1 MNALLNPSVRQ
12 IVAQVDAIL
21 RHDPTATVI
30 GIRAQGDENW
40 PARVPIGDR
49 EFSLAWC
56 PSPISVREQLVA
68 FADEAGA
75 LSGQSSATAPGLV
88 VLTPLSDQALGAD
101 VVARL
106 SRGKVFPVE
115 AWDMLRHAFQAKEI
129 DSRLARWSWVAEALL
144 ENLPA
149 GGYPPARGGVL
160 DVDTAWSHT
169 LRSVLGMSTEQGG
182 RPDLPSVL
190 RWTLSPEAARRYG
203 GLNEKAR
210 RQIGEWLIEILG
222 SCGRLIGQVL
232 DAGYGGELMPIALVC
247 GIVLDRPEGTP
258 VSPELLA
265 AAVRLEKFTGGV
277 PVPMREGL
285 RLYAAAVQVAGAM
298 DSSTLMPILDVADR
312 LAESLHL
319 TNFAHL
325 SNDLPSGF
333 SSRLML
339 FADAITAFLAAQSTS
354 GAEKKVAV
362 RSAATDAV
370 LVAGQCVIAH
380 RLATHQ
386 AHRVRRVEM
395 SMRLVRWLAQA
406 DAPPHLGL
414 EAQVK
419 AYADDGAYADW
430 ARLALLGGDELAG
443 ATRAYG
449 ALREAARVRRDA
461 MNKQFSQALA
471 AWNQGGCPK
480 LQSVIPVE
488 QIVTDVL
495 APAAALAPVLLLV
508 VDGLSFPIYRELLED
523 AQRQGWN
530 EVLPNGSEQ
539 AAAGLATIPSITE
552 ISRTSLF
559 CGRLIQGQAAN
570 EKSGFAQHPALIP
583 LVPSNRL
590 SAKPVLFH
598 KGDLTAGGDGIGLSE
613 AVRDA
618 IGSRERKVVA
628 IVFNGVDD
636 HLSGSDQLNQRW
648 TLDDL
653 RLIKPIL
660 YEARNAGRL
669 ALITADHGHLIDE
682 ATHVLAGLNDGT
694 DKASAK
700 SAGFAMGDRWRNLAG
715 APVSAEEVL
724 LSGGRVMAPSGQQQV
739 VVPWSEA
746 LRYGSRKNGYHG
758 GITLQEMLVPIA
770 VLTTGG
776 SAPEGFRYAPSAL
789 PAWWDLAVLSGP
801 TQASTRAQ
809 ATLKAPA
816 KKAKG
821 PSAADALQHPLFE
834 LPAAETPQQM
844 QPKSPDSDWIA
855 GLLVSS
861 VFVSQKQWVARAAVK
876 DDEIRALLE
885 ALSER
890 GGKISKAA
898 LAGRLSMPLMRVSGF
913 VNAARRLLNVDQAP
927 VIILDE
933 TEGSVSL
940 NRSLLDT
947 QFFSNKG
954 SQQ

>member
-1 MNALLNPSVRQ
+1 VNALLNPSVRQ
-12 IVAQVDAIL
+12 IVAQIDAVL
-21 RHDPTATVI
+21 RHDPAAMAI
-30 GIRAQGDENW
+30 GIRAQGNEHW
-40 PARVPIGDR
+40 PSRVTVGDR
-49 EFSLAWC
+49 EFALAWC
-56 PSPISVREQLVA
+56 PSPITVREQLVA
-68 FADEAGA
+68 LANEAGA
-75 LSGQSSATAPGLV
+75 LAGQSSAAVPGLV
-88 VLTPLSDQALGAD
+88 VLTPLSDHALGAD
-101 VVARL
+101 VLARL

-160 DVDTAWSHT
+160 DVETAWSHT

-190 RWTLSPEAARRYG
+190 RWTLSPEAAQRYG
-203 GLNEKAR
+203 DLNEKAR

-222 SCGRLIGQVL
+222 NCGCLIGQVL

-247 GIVLDRPEGTP
+247 GMVLDRPEGRP

-277 PVPMREGL
+277 PVPIREGL
-285 RLYAAAVQVAGAM
+285 RLHAAAVQVTGSM

-333 SSRLML
+333 SSRLIL
-339 FADAITAFLAAQSTS
+339 FADAITAFLAAQS
-354 GAEKKVAV
+354 EKKDAV
-362 RSAATDAV
+362 RAAATDAV
-370 LVAGQCVIAH
+370 LMAGQRVIAH
-380 RLATHQ
+380 RLSTHQ
-386 AHRVRRVEM
+386 GHRVRRVEM
-395 SMRLVRWLAQA
+395 AMRLVRWLSQA
-406 DAPPHLGL
+406 DSPPQLGL

-449 ALREAARVRRDA
+449 LLREAARVRRDA
-461 MNKQFSQALA
+461 MNKLFSQVLA
-471 AWNQGGCPK
+471 AWNQGGCPQ

-488 QIVTDVL
+488 QIVADVL
-495 APAAALAPVLLLV
+495 APVAALAPVLLLV

-530 EVLPNGSEQ
+530 EVLPHGREQ
-539 AAAGLATIPSITE
+539 AATGLATIPSITE

-613 AVRDA
+613 VVRDA
-618 IGSRERKVVA
+618 IGSRERKLVA

-669 ALITADHGHLIDE
+669 VLITADHGHVIDE
-682 ATHVLAGLNDGT
+682 ATHVLAGMNDGT

-700 SAGFAMGDRWRNLAG
+700 SAEFAMGDRWRNLAG
-715 APVSAEEVL
+715 APVSAEEAL
-724 LSGGRVMAPSGQQQV
+724 LSGGRVLAPSGQQQV
-739 VVPWSEA
+739 VVPWSET

-758 GITLQEMLVPIA
+758 GISLQEMLVPIA

-789 PAWWDLAVLSGP
+789 PAWWDLAVLTRP
-801 TQASTRAQ
+801 TQEYAGSQ
-809 ATLKAPA
+809 ARLKEPA
-816 KKAKG
+816 KKAKT
-821 PSAADALQHPLFE
+821 PSADTLQHPLFE
-834 LPAAETPQQM
+834 LPAAEAAQQK
-844 QPKSPDSDWIA
+844 QPSPPDSDWIA

-927 VIILDE
+927 VIMVDE

-940 NRSLLDT
+940 NRALLDT

>member
-12 IVAQVDAIL
+12 IVAQVDAVL

-30 GIRAQGDENW
+30 GIRAQGNENW
-40 PARVPIGDR
+40 PARVTVGDR

-56 PSPISVREQLVA
+56 PSPIAVREQLVA
-68 FADEAGA
+68 LADVAGS
-75 LSGQSSATAPGLV
+75 LSGQSSAAAPGLV
-88 VLTPLSDQALGAD
+88 VLTPLSDHALGAD
-101 VVARL
+101 VIARL

-115 AWDMLRHAFQAKEI
+115 AWDMLRHAFQARDI
-129 DSRLARWSWVAEALL
+129 DSRLARWTWVAEALL

-160 DVDTAWSHT
+160 DVDTAWSHA

-190 RWTLSPEAARRYG
+190 RWTLSPEAAQRYG
-203 GLNEKAR
+203 ELNEKAR
-210 RQIGEWLIEILG
+210 RQIGEWLVEVLG

-247 GIVLDRPEGTP
+247 GMVLDRPDGPP
-258 VSPELLA
+258 VSPELMA
-265 AAVRLEKFTGGV
+265 AAVRLEKFTGGA

-285 RLYAAAVQVAGAM
+285 RLHAAAVQVAATM
-298 DSSTLMPILDVADR
+298 DASTLMPVLDVADR

-325 SNDLPSGF
+325 SADLPSGF
-333 SSRLML
+333 SARLVL
-339 FADAITAFLAAQSTS
+339 FSDAITAFLVVHSASA
-354 GAEKKVAV
+354 AEKRSAVVAV
-362 RSAATDAV
+362 LAA
-370 LVAGQCVIAH
+370 GHCVIEH
-380 RLATHQ
+380 RLSIHQ
-386 AHRVRRVEM
+386 GHRVRRVEM
-395 SMRLVRWLAQA
+395 AMRLVRWLSQT
-406 DAPPHLGL
+406 DSPPHLGL
-414 EAQVK
+414 EALAK
-419 AYADDGAYADW
+419 AYVDDGAYADW

-449 ALREAARVRRDA
+449 SLREAARVRRDA

-471 AWNQGGCPK
+471 AWNQGGCPQ
-480 LQSVIPVE
+480 LASVVPVE
-488 QIVTDVL
+488 QIVADVL
-495 APAAALAPVLLLV
+495 APVAAMSLVLLLV

-530 EVLPNGSEQ
+530 EVLPNGREQ
-539 AAAGLATIPSITE
+539 AVVGLATIPSVTE

-559 CGRLIQGQAAN
+559 CGRLIQGQGAN
-570 EKSGFAQHPALIP
+570 EKSGFTQHPALIS

-598 KGDLTAGGDGIGLSE
+598 KGDLTAGGDGVGLSE
-613 AVRDA
+613 VVRDA

-628 IVFNGVDD
+628 VVFNGVDD

-669 ALITADHGHLIDE
+669 VLITADHGHLIDE
-682 ATHVLAGLNDGT
+682 ATHVLAGLNAGT

-700 SAGFAMGDRWRNLAG
+700 SSEFATGDRWRNYSG

-724 LSGGRVMAPSGQQQV
+724 LSGGRVMAPNGQQQV

-758 GITLQEMLVPIA
+758 GISLQEMLVPIT

-776 SAPEGFRYAPSAL
+776 SVPEGFRYAPSAL
-789 PAWWDLAVLSGP
+789 PAWWELAVLSGP
-801 TQASTRAQ
+801 PQTSAGAQ
-809 ATLKAPA
+809 ATLKEPA
-816 KKAKG
+816 GEPIKKAKP
-821 PSAADALQHPLFE
+821 PSAADSRQHALFE
-834 LPAAETPQQM
+834 LPVADAPQTVQTKSAEP
-844 QPKSPDSDWIA
+844 DWIA

-927 VIILDE
+927 VIMLDE

-940 NRSLLDT
+940 NRGLLDT
-947 QFFSNKG
+947 QFFSTKG

>member
-12 IVAQVDAIL
+12 IVAQVDAVL
-21 RHDPTATVI
+21 RHDPKAMAI
-30 GIRAQGDENW
+30 GIRAQGNENW
-40 PARVPIGDR
+40 PSRVTVGDR
-49 EFSLAWC
+49 EFALAWC
-56 PSPISVREQLVA
+56 PSPIAVREQLVA
-68 FADEAGA
+68 LADEAGA
-75 LSGQSSATAPGLV
+75 LAGQSSAAIPGLV
-88 VLTPLSDQALGAD
+88 VLTPLSDHALGAD
-101 VVARL
+101 VLARL

-115 AWDMLRHAFQAKEI
+115 AWDMLRHAFQARDI

-203 GLNEKAR
+203 DLNEKAR

-222 SCGRLIGQVL
+222 NCGRLIGHVL

-247 GIVLDRPEGTP
+247 GMVLDRPEGCP

-285 RLYAAAVQVAGAM
+285 RLHAAAVQVTGSM

-333 SSRLML
+333 SSRLIL
-339 FADAITAFLAAQSTS
+339 FADAITAFLAAQS
-354 GAEKKVAV
+354 EKKGAV
-362 RSAATDAV
+362 RTAATDVV
-370 LVAGQCVIAH
+370 LVAGQRVIAH
-380 RLATHQ
+380 RLSTHQ
-386 AHRVRRVEM
+386 GHRVRRVEM
-395 SMRLVRWLAQA
+395 AMRLVRWLSQS
-406 DAPPHLGL
+406 DGLPQLGL
-414 EAQVK
+414 DAQVK

-449 ALREAARVRRDA
+449 SLREAARVRRDA
-461 MNKQFSQALA
+461 MNKQFSQVLA
-471 AWNQGGCPK
+471 AWNQGGCPQ

-488 QIVTDVL
+488 QIIADVL
-495 APAAALAPVLLLV
+495 APVATLAPVLLLV

-530 EVLPNGSEQ
+530 EVLPHGREQ

-613 AVRDA
+613 VVRDA

-669 ALITADHGHLIDE
+669 VLITADHGHVIDE

-724 LSGGRVMAPSGQQQV
+724 LSGGRVTAPSGQQQV
-739 VVPWSEA
+739 VVPWSET

-758 GITLQEMLVPIA
+758 GVSLQEMLVPIA

-789 PAWWDLAVLSGP
+789 PAWWELAVLTRP
-801 TQASTRAQ
+801 TQEFAGSQ
-809 ATLKAPA
+809 ATLKEPA
-816 KKAKG
+816 KKAKA

-834 LPAAETPQQM
+834 LPAVETTQKT
-844 QPKSPDSDWIA
+844 QPKPPDSDWIA

-861 VFVSQKQWVARAAVK
+861 VFASQKQWVARAAVR

-890 GGKISKAA
+890 GGMISKAA

-927 VIILDE
+927 VITLDE

-940 NRSLLDT
+940 NRGLLDT
-947 QFFSNKG
+947 QFFSTKG